1 MIDRIIKAIR
11 MCNKTDI
18 EIKGETNL
26 RKDLNFDSLSTF
38 MLIFELESEFDID
51 IEPSDFSKIKTVSD
65 IAEKL
70 KEAGKC

>member
-26 RKDLNFDSLSTF
+26 REDLNFDSLSTF